1 MIRTEE
7 DDEFARIEM
16 EQRIRNKSS
25 KLECCT
31 HDCLQGRDCP
41 IRKQAFPTGIPFV
54 TQEELQEL
62 LKEEDE
68 VQTPSNP

>member
-1 MIRTEE
+1 MKTYE
-7 DDEFARIEM
+7 DDEFDRIEM
-16 EQRIRNKSS
+16 EQRIREK
-25 KLECCT
+25 
-31 HDCLQGRDCP
+31 
-41 IRKQAFPTGIPFV
+41 RKTLGIPFV

>member
-7 DDEFARIEM
+7 DDEFTRIAM
-16 EQRIRNKSS
+16 EQRIREKRET
-25 KLECCT
+25 L
-31 HDCLQGRDCP
+31 
-41 IRKQAFPTGIPFV
+41 GIPFV

-68 VQTPSNP
+68 VQTPRNT

>member
-7 DDEFARIEM
+7 DDEFNRIEM
-16 EQRIRNKSS
+16 EQRIR
-25 KLECCT
+25 E
-31 HDCLQGRDCP
+31 
-41 IRKQAFPTGIPFV
+41 KQFGIPFI

-68 VQTPSNP
+68 VQTPRDT